1 MRVLRASAMA
11 VAVLMLAVAA
21 GSAEAT
27 MATPDNKGPADA
39 AADTSRVIAIG
50 GSVTEIVYALG
61 LQDRLV
67 AVDTTSVF
75 PADALATKPNVGY
88 MRALSAEGVLSLN
101 PTMILAVEGAGP
113 PNVIDVL
120 QKASVSFVAVSDDP
134 TAAGVSDKIRF
145 VARVLGAAEKGE
157 LLARRVDAEFARLKK
172 TVSGISARKK
182 VLFVLSLANGRPMV
196 AGADTSAHGIL
207 ELAAADNAITG
218 FDGFR
223 PASDE
228 AIITSAPDAVL
239 MMRHVELASSP
250 ERVFSVAAL
259 AATPAGRSKSLIS
272 MSGQYLLGFGP
283 RTAHAAWDLA
293 NRLYPEKALPALESA
308 EAENR

>member
-11 VAVLMLAVAA
+11 AAVIILALAVRPA
-21 GSAEAT
+21 GAT
-27 MATPDNKGPADA
+27 MATPGDEMPVAA

-61 LQDRLV
+61 LQDRLI
-67 AVDTTSVF
+67 AVDTTSVY
-75 PADALATKPNVGY
+75 PPDALATKPNIGY

-101 PTMILAVEGAGP
+101 PTMILAVDGAGP

-120 QKASVSFVAVSDDP
+120 RKASVSFVAVSDDP
-134 TAAGVSDKIRF
+134 TAAGVSDKIKF
-145 VARVLGAAEKGE
+145 VAKVMGAAEKGE
-157 LLARRVDAEFARLKK
+157 ALAQRVDSEFERLKK

-228 AIITSAPDAVL
+228 AIIASAPDAVL

-250 ERVFSVAAL
+250 DRVFSVAAL
-259 AATPAGRSKSLIS
+259 AATPAGRSKRLIS

-293 NRLYPEKALPALESA
+293 NRLYPEQGLPVLESVDA
-308 EAENR
+308 GKR